1 MTHAWHENEDTR
13 RYSVESEDHAL
24 SLGLRKLSKK
34 SNRIRSE
41 SHFGSLN
48 SNLNQLGAQGPLEV
62 NKMFLTDDYF
72 SDVNPR
78 SMRRLMNVIYVMGRL
93 LKAFSID
100 FNWHHLASWANI
112 TEQWPYHTS
121 WIILFVEN
129 YGDKFEDSMSLKQIY
144 DIVHPHIPTQKEIE
158 PLIELDRDK
167 KKLDVFLT
175 LHKKTLTVADIKV
188 YMPFTINLDP
198 FLRKVIKE
206 EVQNMEEFGLTLAP
220 GSKKSSVIH
229 ENQAPVLN
237 KAMLTRRQ
245 AAELSKK
252 MGDIGVPGSS
262 LLAPSL
268 VPPYMGLQLPSPQPM
283 AGLQLSAGGETQA
296 RKIAL
301 PRPVLPRELQG
312 LVLSS
317 LNLEQVSLL
326 IRTIEGINS
335 SMVDTYCSSVV
346 SSNITGQVLLH
357 CEVAEL
363 KSVLNMNFGDWELF
377 KLVLTGMRDDECN
390 SLSRQSAKL
399 SSFEASKEGE
409 AISQPRKKS
418 NYEKQVA
425 MEQAA
430 VSGLLSTLNEDAKE
444 DILNVE
450 LDDAIEAAA
459 KVTNLDRQLS
469 QEEEESDYIYYSH
482 PVPGSKV
489 FTKDEVT
496 ASADMERGQ
505 RARQSR
511 QSGSGV
517 GEMRW
522 SAASSLAGSCL
533 ELDAIVHQAATSP
546 GSSGRES
553 SSQNNKK
560 IKPVS
565 RTATT
570 LSFLQ
575 PKSSVGGEEDPY
587 SWLSATAPPSPRE
600 ERGQSRQFYFSDSNT
615 QERESDP
622 GHSRMS
628 IFSNRSVK
636 RTKKRQNSKDDN
648 QHEESDDNMGLSRS
662 SSRVKLDKL
671 RRKVKNA
678 LTSNEPGQLP
688 MVQKARPN
696 ADEYQEFNK
705 SQKNSPYSSMSG
717 SVCLSD
723 ESDSQEQQTIARR
736 PDGAEAGRPTVQNIF
751 PEATSK
757 AEGLGALT
765 ATLPD
770 GSKMTSS
777 KKIFTIGDTEK
788 QNK

>member
-41 SHFGSLN
+41 SHFGSLG

-129 YGDKFEDSMSLKQIY
+129 YGEKFEDSMSLKQIY

-206 EVQNMEEFGLTLAP
+206 EVQNMEEFGLTLVP
-220 GSKKSSVIH
+220 ESKKSSVIH
-229 ENQAPVLN
+229 DHQAPVMN

-252 MGDIGVPGSS
+252 MGDIGVTAPG

-268 VPPYMGLQLPSPQPM
+268 VPPYMGMQLPNPQP
-283 AGLQLSAGGETQA
+283 LSGPHLGVSGETQA
-296 RKIAL
+296 RKIPL

-317 LNLEQVSLL
+317 LNLEQVSVL

-357 CEVAEL
+357 CQVAEL

-390 SLSRQSAKL
+390 NLSRPQPAKV
-399 SSFEASKEGE
+399 EAPKEAE
-409 AISQPRKKS
+409 SISQPRKKS

-459 KVTNLDRQLS
+459 KVTNFDRQVS

-489 FTKDEVT
+489 FSKDEVT
-496 ASADMERGQ
+496 AAADMERGQ
-505 RARQSR
+505 RARQPR
-511 QSGSGV
+511 QSGG

-522 SAASSLAGSCL
+522 SAASSLAGSCM

-546 GSSGRES
+546 GSAGREA
-553 SSQNNKK
+553 SSQSCKRN
-560 IKPVS
+560 KPVS
-565 RTATT
+565 RANTT

-575 PKSSVGGEEDPY
+575 PKSSAGGEEDPY
-587 SWLSATAPPSPRE
+587 SWLSVTAPPSPRE
-600 ERGQSRQFYFSDSNT
+600 ERGQSRQFYFSDSNA

-648 QHEESDDNMGLSRS
+648 QHEESDDNAGLSRT
-662 SSRVKLDKL
+662 SSRVKLDRLK
-671 RRKVKNA
+671 RKVRNA

-696 ADEYQEFNK
+696 ADEYQEFSK
-705 SQKNSPYSSMSG
+705 SQKNSPYSSVSG
-717 SVCLSD
+717 SLCLSD

-757 AEGLGALT
+757 PEVLGPLT

>member
-1 MTHAWHENEDTR
+1 MSHAWHENEDTLG
-13 RYSVESEDHAL
+13 YSEDHAP
-24 SLGLRKLSKK
+24 SLGLRKMSKK
-34 SNRIRSE
+34 GNRIRSE
-41 SHFGSLN
+41 SHFGSLG

-62 NKMFLTDDYF
+62 NKMFLTDEYF

-144 DIVHPHIPTQKEIE
+144 DIVYPHIPTQKEIE

-175 LHKKTLTVADIKV
+175 LNKKTLTVADIKV

-206 EVQNMEEFGLTLAP
+206 EVQNMEAFGLTLVP
-220 GSKKSSVIH
+220 ESKNCSATQDH
-229 ENQAPVLN
+229 

-245 AAELSKK
+245 AAKLSRK
-252 MGDIGVPGSS
+252 MGESGVTTPG

-268 VPPYMGLQLPSPQPM
+268 VPPYMGLKLPNPEPM
-283 AGLQLSAGGETQA
+283 TRLQLGAGGETQA
-296 RKIAL
+296 RKIPL

-317 LNLEQVSLL
+317 LNLEQVSVL

-335 SMVDTYCSSVV
+335 SMVDTYCYSVV

-357 CEVAEL
+357 CQVAEL

-390 SLSRQSAKL
+390 NISRTPAKA
-399 SSFEASKEGE
+399 EAPKETE

-418 NYEKQVA
+418 HYEKQVA

-459 KVTNLDRQLS
+459 EVTNFDYQVS
-469 QEEEESDYIYYSH
+469 QEKEESDYIYYSH
-482 PVPGSKV
+482 PVQGFKV
-489 FTKDEVT
+489 FSEDEVMV
-496 ASADMERGQ
+496 AADMEGG
-505 RARQSR
+505 
-511 QSGSGV
+511 QSG
-517 GEMRW
+517 ERRW
-522 SAASSLAGSCL
+522 SAASSLAGSFM
-533 ELDAIVHQAATSP
+533 ELDAIVHQASTPP
-546 GSSGRES
+546 GSAG
-553 SSQNNKK
+553 
-560 IKPVS
+560 
-565 RTATT
+565 
-570 LSFLQ
+570 
-575 PKSSVGGEEDPY
+575 KS
-587 SWLSATAPPSPRE
+587 
-600 ERGQSRQFYFSDSNT
+600 
-615 QERESDP
+615 
-622 GHSRMS
+622 
-628 IFSNRSVK
+628 
-636 RTKKRQNSKDDN
+636 
-648 QHEESDDNMGLSRS
+648 
-662 SSRVKLDKL
+662 
-671 RRKVKNA
+671 
-678 LTSNEPGQLP
+678 
-688 MVQKARPN
+688 RPN
-696 ADEYQEFNK
+696 ADEYQEFSK
-705 SQKNSPYSSMSG
+705 SHKNSPYSSVSG
-717 SVCLSD
+717 SLCLSD

-736 PDGAEAGRPTVQNIF
+736 PDGVEAGRPTVQNIF

-757 AEGLGALT
+757 AEVLGPLI

-777 KKIFTIGDTEK
+777 K
-788 QNK
+788 

>member
-34 SNRIRSE
+34 SSRIRSE
-41 SHFGSLN
+41 SHFGSLG

-158 PLIELDRDK
+158 PLIEFDRDK

-206 EVQNMEEFGLTLAP
+206 EVQNMEEFGMTLVP
-220 GSKKSSVIH
+220 GAKKNSVIQDH
-229 ENQAPVLN
+229 QAPVLN

-245 AAELSKK
+245 AVELSKK
-252 MGDIGVPGSS
+252 MGDIGGMTAPG

-268 VPPYMGLQLPSPQPM
+268 VPPYMGLQLPQTQTMP
-283 AGLQLSAGGETQA
+283 GLQLNVGGENQA
-296 RKIAL
+296 RKIPL

-335 SMVDTYCSSVV
+335 CMVDTYCSSVV

-357 CEVAEL
+357 CQVAEL

-377 KLVLTGMRDDECN
+377 KLVLAGMRDDECN
-390 SLSRQSAKL
+390 SLSRQSANVG
-399 SSFEASKEGE
+399 SFEASKEGE

-418 NYEKQVA
+418 KYEKQVA

-459 KVTNLDRQLS
+459 NVTKFDRQVS

-482 PVPGSKV
+482 PAPGSKV
-489 FTKDEVT
+489 ICKDEVT
-496 ASADMERGQ
+496 ASVDMERGQ
-505 RARQSR
+505 RSR
-511 QSGSGV
+511 LQSGG

-522 SAASSLAGSCL
+522 SAASSLAGSCI

-553 SSQNNKK
+553 SLRSNKK
-560 IKPVS
+560 NKPVS
-565 RTATT
+565 RTNTT

-575 PKSSVGGEEDPY
+575 TKPSTGGEEDPY
-587 SWLSATAPPSPRE
+587 SWLSVTAPPSPRE
-600 ERGQSRQFYFSDSNT
+600 DRGQSRPFYFSDSNT

-622 GHSRMS
+622 GHSKLS

-636 RTKKRQNSKDDN
+636 RTKKRQNSKDDS
-648 QHEESDDNMGLSRS
+648 QHEESDDNVGLSRT

-671 RRKVKNA
+671 RRKVRNV

-688 MVQKARPN
+688 MVQKAKPN

-705 SQKNSPYSSMSG
+705 SRKNSPSSSMSG
-717 SVCLSD
+717 SLCLSD

-751 PEATSK
+751 PEA
-757 AEGLGALT
+757 EVLT

-788 QNK
+788 NRVEE

>member
-1 MTHAWHENEDTR
+1 
-13 RYSVESEDHAL
+13 
-24 SLGLRKLSKK
+24 
-34 SNRIRSE
+34 
-41 SHFGSLN
+41 
-48 SNLNQLGAQGPLEV
+48 
-62 NKMFLTDDYF
+62 
-72 SDVNPR
+72 
-78 SMRRLMNVIYVMGRL
+78 MNVIYVMGRL

-144 DIVHPHIPTQKEIE
+144 DIVHPHIPNQKEIE
-158 PLIELDRDK
+158 PLIEFDRDK

-206 EVQNMEEFGLTLAP
+206 EVQNMEEFGMTLVP
-220 GSKKSSVIH
+220 GAKKTSVIQDR
-229 ENQAPVLN
+229 QAPVLN

-245 AAELSKK
+245 AVELSKK
-252 MGDIGVPGSS
+252 MGDIGVTAPG

-268 VPPYMGLQLPSPQPM
+268 VPPYMGLQLPQSQPM
-283 AGLQLSAGGETQA
+283 PGLQLSVGGENQV
-296 RKIAL
+296 RKIPL

-357 CEVAEL
+357 CQVADL

-377 KLVLTGMRDDECN
+377 KLVLNGMRDDECN
-390 SLSRQSAKL
+390 SLCRQSANVGSIETSKL
-399 SSFEASKEGE
+399 GE
-409 AISQPRKKS
+409 AIAQPRKKS

-459 KVTNLDRQLS
+459 KVTNFDRQVS
-469 QEEEESDYIYYSH
+469 QEEESDYIYYSH
-482 PVPGSKV
+482 PAPGSKV
-489 FTKDEVT
+489 LSKDEVT

-505 RARQSR
+505 RSR
-511 QSGSGV
+511 LQSGG

-522 SAASSLAGSCL
+522 SAASSLAGSCI

-553 SSQNNKK
+553 SSRNIKK
-560 IKPVS
+560 NKPVS
-565 RTATT
+565 RTNTT
-570 LSFLQ
+570 LSILQ
-575 PKSSVGGEEDPY
+575 TKPSAGGEEDPY
-587 SWLSATAPPSPRE
+587 SWLSVTAPPSPRE
-600 ERGQSRQFYFSDSNT
+600 DRGQSRQFYFSDSNT

-622 GHSRMS
+622 GHSRLS

-636 RTKKRQNSKDDN
+636 RTKKRQNSKDDT
-648 QHEESDDNMGLSRS
+648 QHEESDDNSGLSRT

-671 RRKVKNA
+671 RRKVRNA

-688 MVQKARPN
+688 MVQKAKPN

-705 SQKNSPYSSMSG
+705 SRKNSPSSSMSG
-717 SVCLSD
+717 SLCLSD

-736 PDGAEAGRPTVQNIF
+736 PDGAEAGRPTVKNIF
-751 PEATSK
+751 PEASSK
-757 AEGLGALT
+757 EEVPEPLTLT

-770 GSKMTSS
+770 GSKMTSV

-788 QNK
+788 KRVEE

>member
-1 MTHAWHENEDTR
+1 
-13 RYSVESEDHAL
+13 
-24 SLGLRKLSKK
+24 
-34 SNRIRSE
+34 
-41 SHFGSLN
+41 
-48 SNLNQLGAQGPLEV
+48 
-62 NKMFLTDDYF
+62 MFLTDDYF
-72 SDVNPR
+72 SEVNPR

-129 YGDKFEDSMSLKQIY
+129 YGDRFEDNMSLKQIY
-144 DIVHPHIPTQKEIE
+144 DLVHPYIPTQKEIE
-158 PLIELDRDK
+158 PLIEFDRDK

-198 FLRKVIKE
+198 YLRKVIKE
-206 EVQNMEEFGLTLAP
+206 EVQNMEEFGMTLVP

-229 ENQAPVLN
+229 DHTHHQVTGQN
-237 KAMLTRRQ
+237 KSMLTRRQ
-245 AAELSKK
+245 AVELSKK
-252 MGDIGVPGSS
+252 MGDIGAAAPG
-262 LLAPSL
+262 LLTPSL
-268 VPPYMGLQLPSPQPM
+268 MPSYMGLHLPGTESR
-283 AGLQLSAGGETQA
+283 AGAQGSVGTETE
-296 RKIAL
+296 RRIPV
-301 PRPVLPRELQG
+301 PRPVLPTELQG

-317 LNLEQVSLL
+317 LNLEHVSLL

-346 SSNITGQVLLH
+346 SNNITGQVLLH
-357 CEVAEL
+357 CQVAEL

-390 SLSRQSAKL
+390 SLRKSARV
-399 SSFEASKEGE
+399 SSFDVTKENE
-409 AISQPRKKS
+409 TISLPRKKS

-450 LDDAIEAAA
+450 LDDAFEAAS
-459 KVTNLDRQLS
+459 KVTNFDQQLS

-482 PVPGSKV
+482 PTPGSKV
-489 FTKDEVT
+489 LGKDEMT

-505 RARQSR
+505 TRTRLK
-511 QSGSGV
+511 SGA

-522 SAASSLAGSCL
+522 SAASSRAGSTI
-533 ELDAIVHQAATSP
+533 ELDAIVHATTSP

-553 SSQNNKK
+553 SKSKRN
-560 IKPVS
+560 KPVS
-565 RTATT
+565 RTNTT

-575 PKSSVGGEEDPY
+575 PKSTVSPEEDPY
-587 SWLSATAPPSPRE
+587 SWLSVTAPPSPRE
-600 ERGQSRQFYFSDSNT
+600 DRDRQARQLYFSDSNT

-622 GHSRMS
+622 GNSRMS

-648 QHEESDDNMGLSRS
+648 PHEESDDNVGLSRT

-671 RRKVKNA
+671 RRKVRNA

-688 MVQKARPN
+688 MVQRAKPN
-696 ADEYQEFNK
+696 ADEYQEFSK
-705 SQKNSPYSSMSG
+705 SRKNSLSLSSQSG

-723 ESDSQEQQTIARR
+723 ESLSSQEQQTIARR
-736 PDGAEAGRPTVQNIF
+736 PGEAEAGNRPTLQNIF
-751 PEATSK
+751 PEAASK
-757 AEGLGALT
+757 EEQDLGVLT

-777 KKIFTIGDTEK
+777 KKIFTIGDTENQDK
-788 QNK
+788 

>member
-1 MTHAWHENEDTR
+1 
-13 RYSVESEDHAL
+13 
-24 SLGLRKLSKK
+24 
-34 SNRIRSE
+34 
-41 SHFGSLN
+41 
-48 SNLNQLGAQGPLEV
+48 
-62 NKMFLTDDYF
+62 
-72 SDVNPR
+72 
-78 SMRRLMNVIYVMGRL
+78 MNVIYVMGRL

-144 DIVHPHIPTQKEIE
+144 DIVHPHIPNQKEIE
-158 PLIELDRDK
+158 PLIEFDRDK

-188 YMPFTINLDP
+188 YTPFTINLDP
-198 FLRKVIKE
+198 FLRKLIKE
-206 EVQNMEEFGLTLAP
+206 EVQNMEESGMTLVP
-220 GSKKSSVIH
+220 GVKKSCVIQDR
-229 ENQAPVLN
+229 QAPVLN
-237 KAMLTRRQ
+237 KAMPTRRQ
-245 AAELSKK
+245 AVELSKK
-252 MGDIGVPGSS
+252 MRDIGVTDPG

-268 VPPYMGLQLPSPQPM
+268 VPPYMGLQLPQSQTKP
-283 AGLQLSAGGETQA
+283 GLQLSVGGENQV
-296 RKIAL
+296 RKIPL

-357 CEVAEL
+357 CQVAEL

-377 KLVLTGMRDDECN
+377 KLVLNGMRDDECN
-390 SLSRQSAKL
+390 SLCRQSANVGSIETSKL
-399 SSFEASKEGE
+399 GE
-409 AISQPRKKS
+409 AIAQPRKKS

-459 KVTNLDRQLS
+459 KVTNFDRQVS
-469 QEEEESDYIYYSH
+469 QEEESDYIYYSH
-482 PVPGSKV
+482 PAPGSKV
-489 FTKDEVT
+489 LSKDEVT

-505 RARQSR
+505 RSR
-511 QSGSGV
+511 LQSGG

-522 SAASSLAGSCL
+522 SAASSLAGSCI

-553 SSQNNKK
+553 SSRNIKK
-560 IKPVS
+560 NKPVS
-565 RTATT
+565 RTNTT
-570 LSFLQ
+570 LSILQ
-575 PKSSVGGEEDPY
+575 TKPSAGGEEDPY
-587 SWLSATAPPSPRE
+587 SWLSVTAPPSPRE
-600 ERGQSRQFYFSDSNT
+600 DRGQSRQFYFSDSNT

-622 GHSRMS
+622 GHSRLS

-636 RTKKRQNSKDDN
+636 RTKKRQNSKDDT
-648 QHEESDDNMGLSRS
+648 QHEESDDNLGLSRT

-671 RRKVKNA
+671 RRKVRNA

-688 MVQKARPN
+688 MVQKAKPN

-705 SQKNSPYSSMSG
+705 SRKNSPSSSMSG
-717 SVCLSD
+717 SLCLSD

-736 PDGAEAGRPTVQNIF
+736 PDGAEAGRPTVKNIF
-751 PEATSK
+751 PEASSK
-757 AEGLGALT
+757 EEVPEPLTLT

-770 GSKMTSS
+770 GSKMTSV

-788 QNK
+788 KRVEE

>member
-1 MTHAWHENEDTR
+1 
-13 RYSVESEDHAL
+13 
-24 SLGLRKLSKK
+24 
-34 SNRIRSE
+34 
-41 SHFGSLN
+41 
-48 SNLNQLGAQGPLEV
+48 
-62 NKMFLTDDYF
+62 
-72 SDVNPR
+72 
-78 SMRRLMNVIYVMGRL
+78 MNVIYVMGRL

-158 PLIELDRDK
+158 PLIEFDRDK

-206 EVQNMEEFGLTLAP
+206 EVQNMEEFGMTLVP
-220 GSKKSSVIH
+220 GAKKTSVIQDR
-229 ENQAPVLN
+229 QAPVLN

-245 AAELSKK
+245 AVELSKK
-252 MGDIGVPGSS
+252 MRDIGVTDPG

-268 VPPYMGLQLPSPQPM
+268 VPPYMGLQLPQSQTKP
-283 AGLQLSAGGETQA
+283 GLQLSVGGENHV
-296 RKIAL
+296 RKIPL

-357 CEVAEL
+357 CQVAEL

-377 KLVLTGMRDDECN
+377 KLVLNGMRDDECN
-390 SLSRQSAKL
+390 SLCRQSVNMG
-399 SSFEASKEGE
+399 SFETSKEGE
-409 AISQPRKKS
+409 AIAQPRKKS

-459 KVTNLDRQLS
+459 KVTNFDRQVS
-469 QEEEESDYIYYSH
+469 QEEESDYIYYSH
-482 PVPGSKV
+482 PAPGSKV
-489 FTKDEVT
+489 LSKDEVT

-505 RARQSR
+505 RSR
-511 QSGSGV
+511 LQSGG

-522 SAASSLAGSCL
+522 SAASSLAGSCI
-533 ELDAIVHQAATSP
+533 ELDAIVHQVATSP
-546 GSSGRES
+546 GSAGRES
-553 SSQNNKK
+553 SSRNIKK
-560 IKPVS
+560 NKPVS
-565 RTATT
+565 RTNTT
-570 LSFLQ
+570 LSILQ
-575 PKSSVGGEEDPY
+575 TKPSAGGEEDPY
-587 SWLSATAPPSPRE
+587 SWLSVTAPPSPRE
-600 ERGQSRQFYFSDSNT
+600 DRGQSRQFYFSDSNT

-622 GHSRMS
+622 GHSRLS

-636 RTKKRQNSKDDN
+636 RTKKRQNSKDDT
-648 QHEESDDNMGLSRS
+648 QHEESDDNVGLSRT

-671 RRKVKNA
+671 RRKVRNA

-688 MVQKARPN
+688 MVQKAKPN

-705 SQKNSPYSSMSG
+705 SRKNSPSSSMSG
-717 SVCLSD
+717 SLCLSD

-736 PDGAEAGRPTVQNIF
+736 PDGAEAGRPTVKNIF
-751 PEATSK
+751 PEASSK
-757 AEGLGALT
+757 AEVPKPLT
-765 ATLPD
+765 LSATLPD
-770 GSKMTSS
+770 GSKMTSV

-788 QNK
+788 KRVEE